1 MRLCVCASESV
12 LPRAV
17 LWDMD
22 GTLVDSRAQH
32 WRSWQEALAADGVAV
47 AEPQFAATFG
57 RRNDAILTEWL
68 GAAATP
74 ERIRRIGDAKERAY
88 RRMVAEEGLSPL
100 PGVADWVRRLDAAGW
115 RQAVASSAPRL
126 NVEVVLKVIGL
137 GPHFGAL
144 VAAEDVRHG
153 KPDPEV
159 FLTAAARLGVPPER
173 CVVVEDVDHGIE
185 AAHRAGMKAIGVGG
199 VPAGDVQVRTL
210 ADLPA
215 DAFDRLL

>member
-1 MRLCVCASESV
+1 MAK
-12 LPRAV
+12 PTPAGAAARAV

-32 WRSWQEALAADGVAV
+32 WRSWQEALAAHGVAV
-47 AEPQFAATFG
+47 TEAQFLATFG
-57 RRNDAILTEWL
+57 RRNDAILTGWL

-74 ERIRRIGDAKERAY
+74 DLIRRIGDLKEESY
-88 RRMVAEEGLSPL
+88 RRIVAAEGLAPL
-100 PGVADWVRRLDAAGW
+100 TGVADWVARLDAAGW

-137 GPHFGAL
+137 ERYFAAL

-159 FLTAAARLGVPPER
+159 FLTAAARLGVPPAR
-173 CVVVEDVDHGIE
+173 CVVVEDVEHGIE

-199 VPAGDVQVRTL
+199 VAAGDLVVSSL

-215 DAFDRLL
+215 DAFEKLI

>member
-1 MRLCVCASESV
+1 
-12 LPRAV
+12 
-17 LWDMD
+17 MD

-32 WRSWQEALAADGVAV
+32 WRSWQEALAAHGVSVTEA
-47 AEPQFAATFG
+47 QFLATFG
-57 RRNDAILTEWL
+57 RRNDAILTGWL

-74 ERIRRIGDAKERAY
+74 DLIRRIGEQKEEAY

-100 PGVADWVRRLDAAGW
+100 PGVAEWVRRLDAGGW

-137 GPHFGAL
+137 EQFFPAL

-159 FLTAAARLGVPPER
+159 FLTAAARLGVPPSR
-173 CVVVEDVDHGIE
+173 CVVVEDVEHGIE
-185 AAHRAGMKAIGVGG
+185 AAHRAGMRAVGVGG
-199 VPAGDVQVRTL
+199 VRAGDLVAGSL
-210 ADLPA
+210 AELPQ
-215 DAFDRLL
+215 DAFDRLIEGR